1 MKKIKIAIIDTGC
14 STKLLNQNINIIYDE
29 KLQLSVNKH
38 NKNEIEDN
46 IGHGTMCIK
55 NIINKLNN

>member
-46 IGHGTMCIK
+46 ICLLYTSPSPRDA
-55 NIINKLNN
+55 